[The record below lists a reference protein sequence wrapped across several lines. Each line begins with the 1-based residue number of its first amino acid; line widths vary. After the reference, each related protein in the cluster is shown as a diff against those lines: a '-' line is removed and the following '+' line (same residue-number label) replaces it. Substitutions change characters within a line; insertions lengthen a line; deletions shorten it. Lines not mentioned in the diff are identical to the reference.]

1 MNYAPKV
8 MNGIHGEVWLNGYHV
23 AEVAGFSTKATFSK
37 TEVPMCGEMVVDSK
51 VTSVKLTGELKINK
65 VFSRM
70 QELLKDSVRGIDT
83 RFTIVGVLNDPDAFG
98 AERVSILNVSFD
110 EFVIFAFA
118 HNTIGEETLP
128 FTFTDY
134 KFHDTVEV
142 R

>member
-8 MNGIHGEVWLNGYHV
+8 MNGTHGKLWLDGYQV

-37 TEVPMCGEMVVDSK
+37 SEVSICGDIVVDSK
-51 VTSVKLTGELKINK
+51 VTSVKLTGELKIIK

-70 QELLKDSVRGIDT
+70 QELLKDAVKGIDT
-83 RFTIVGVLNDPDAFG
+83 RFTFVGELNDPDSFG

-110 EFVIFAFA
+110 EFTIFSFA
-118 HNTIGEETLP
+118 HNSIVEETLP